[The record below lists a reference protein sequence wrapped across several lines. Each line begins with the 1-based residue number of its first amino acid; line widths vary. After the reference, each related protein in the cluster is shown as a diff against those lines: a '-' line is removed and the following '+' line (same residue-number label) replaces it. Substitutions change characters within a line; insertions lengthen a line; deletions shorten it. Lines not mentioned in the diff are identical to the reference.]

1 MNKDTN
7 KQYEVK
13 VTGSS
18 FEKLR
23 GSDKLRYT
31 NFASMTQLDD
41 IVAEDGTKEALD
53 ITGYVE
59 CHVHNDKSD
68 TPEYDKLVLIAKN
81 GELYL
86 TGSDSFKRGFI
97 EIFEAL
103 TDDFVE
109 DGIAPQDRVY
119 PILAFKAPSKN
130 IKGKTFLCCAVQ

>member
-1 MNKDTN
+1 MSNSE
-7 KQYEVK
+7 YEV
-13 VTGSS
+13 VITGSS
-18 FEKLR
+18 LEKIR
-23 GSDKLRYT
+23 GTERLRYT
-31 NFASMTQLDD
+31 NFAGMVQLDD
-41 IVAEDGTKEALD
+41 IISDDGVKTALD

-68 TPEYDKLVLIAKN
+68 KQEYDKLVLIAKD

-86 TGSDSFKRGFI
+86 TGSDSFKRSFI

>member
-1 MNKDTN
+1 MSNRE
-7 KQYEVK
+7 YEVTI
-13 VTGSS
+13 TGSS
-18 FEKLR
+18 LEKIR
-23 GSDKLRYT
+23 GTERLRYT
-31 NFASMTQLDD
+31 NFAGMVQLDD
-41 IVAEDGTKEALD
+41 IISDDAVKTALD

-68 TPEYDKLVLIAKN
+68 SLEYDKLVLIAKD

>member
-1 MNKDTN
+1 MSNRE
-7 KQYEVK
+7 YEVTI
-13 VTGSS
+13 TGSS
-18 FEKLR
+18 LEKIR
-23 GSDKLRYT
+23 GTERLRYT
-31 NFASMTQLDD
+31 NFAGMVQLDD
-41 IVAEDGTKEALD
+41 IISDDGVKTALD

-68 TPEYDKLVLIAKN
+68 TPEYDKLVLIAKD

-103 TDDFVE
+103 TDDFVD

-119 PILAFKAPSKN
+119 SILAFKAPSKN

>member
-1 MNKDTN
+1 MSNRE
-7 KQYEVK
+7 YEVTI
-13 VTGSS
+13 TGSS
-18 FEKLR
+18 LEKIR
-23 GSDKLRYT
+23 GTERLRYT
-31 NFASMTQLDD
+31 NFAGMAQLDD
-41 IVAEDGTKEALD
+41 IISDDGVKTALD

-68 TPEYDKLVLIAKN
+68 TTEYDKMVLIAKD

>member
-1 MNKDTN
+1 MSNRE
-7 KQYEVK
+7 YEVTI
-13 VTGSS
+13 TGSS
-18 FEKLR
+18 LEKIR
-23 GSDKLRYT
+23 GTERLRYT
-31 NFASMTQLDD
+31 NFAGMVQLDD
-41 IVAEDGTKEALD
+41 IISDDGVKTALD

-68 TPEYDKLVLIAKN
+68 TPEYEKLVLIAKD

-86 TGSDSFKRGFI
+86 TGSDSFKRGSI

-103 TDDFVE
+103 TAAFVE

>member
-1 MNKDTN
+1 MSNRE
-7 KQYEVK
+7 YEVTI
-13 VTGSS
+13 TGSS
-18 FEKLR
+18 LEKIR
-23 GSDKLRYT
+23 GTERLRYT
-31 NFASMTQLDD
+31 NFAGMVQLDD
-41 IVAEDGTKEALD
+41 IISDDGVKTALD

-59 CHVHNDKSD
+59 CHVHNDKSE
-68 TPEYDKLVLIAKN
+68 TPEYDKLVLIAKD

-103 TDDFVE
+103 TDDFVD

-119 PILAFKAPSKN
+119 PILAFKAPSKK

>member
-1 MNKDTN
+1 MSNKE
-7 KQYEVK
+7 YEVTI
-13 VTGSS
+13 TGSS
-18 FEKLR
+18 LEKIR
-23 GSDKLRYT
+23 GTERLRYT
-31 NFASMTQLDD
+31 NFAGMVQLDD
-41 IVAEDGTKEALD
+41 IISDDGVKTALD

-59 CHVHNDKSD
+59 CHVHNDKTD
-68 TPEYDKLVLIAKN
+68 TQEYDKLVLIAKD

-103 TDDFVE
+103 TDDFDD

>member
-1 MNKDTN
+1 MSNRE
-7 KQYEVK
+7 YEVTI
-13 VTGSS
+13 TGSS
-18 FEKLR
+18 LEKIR
-23 GSDKLRYT
+23 GTERLRYT
-31 NFASMTQLDD
+31 NFAGMVQLDD
-41 IVAEDGTKEALD
+41 IISDDGVKTALD

-68 TPEYDKLVLIAKN
+68 TQEYDKLVLIAN
-81 GELYL
+81 DGELYL

>member
-1 MNKDTN
+1 MSNRE
-7 KQYEVK
+7 YEVTI
-13 VTGSS
+13 TGSS
-18 FEKLR
+18 LEKIRGTERLR
-23 GSDKLRYT
+23 CT
-31 NFASMTQLDD
+31 NFTGMVQLDD
-41 IVAEDGTKEALD
+41 IISDDGVKTALD

-68 TPEYDKLVLIAKN
+68 KAEYDKLVLIAKD

-86 TGSDSFKRGFI
+86 TGSDSFKRSFS

>member
-1 MNKDTN
+1 MSNRE
-7 KQYEVK
+7 YEVTI
-13 VTGSS
+13 TGSS
-18 FEKLR
+18 LEKIR
-23 GSDKLRYT
+23 GTERLRYT
-31 NFASMTQLDD
+31 NFAGMVQLDD
-41 IVAEDGTKEALD
+41 IISDDDVKTALD

-68 TPEYDKLVLIAKN
+68 TPEYDKLVLIAKD

>member
-1 MNKDTN
+1 MSNRE
-7 KQYEVK
+7 YEVTI
-13 VTGSS
+13 TGSS
-18 FEKLR
+18 LEKIR
-23 GSDKLRYT
+23 GTERLRYT
-31 NFASMTQLDD
+31 NFAGMVQLDD
-41 IVAEDGTKEALD
+41 IVSDDGVKTALD

-68 TPEYDKLVLIAKN
+68 TPEYDKLVLIAKD

-103 TDDFVE
+103 TDDFVD

>member
-1 MNKDTN
+1 MSNRE
-7 KQYEVK
+7 YEVTI
-13 VTGSS
+13 TGSS
-18 FEKLR
+18 LEKIR
-23 GSDKLRYT
+23 GTERLRYT
-31 NFASMTQLDD
+31 NFAGMAQLDD
-41 IVAEDGTKEALD
+41 IISDDGVKTALD

-59 CHVHNDKSD
+59 CHVYNDKSD
-68 TPEYDKLVLIAKN
+68 TQEYDKLVLIAKD

-86 TGSDSFKRGFI
+86 TGSDSFKRGFM

>member
-1 MNKDTN
+1 MSNRE
-7 KQYEVK
+7 YEVTI
-13 VTGSS
+13 TGSS
-18 FEKLR
+18 LEKIR
-23 GSDKLRYT
+23 GTERLRYT
-31 NFASMTQLDD
+31 NFAGMVQLDD
-41 IVAEDGTKEALD
+41 IIYDEGEKTALD

-68 TPEYDKLVLIAKN
+68 TPEYDKLVLIAKD

>member
-1 MNKDTN
+1 MSNRE
-7 KQYEVK
+7 YEVTI
-13 VTGSS
+13 TGSS
-18 FEKLR
+18 LEKIR
-23 GSDKLRYT
+23 GTERLRYT
-31 NFASMTQLDD
+31 NFAGMVQLDD
-41 IVAEDGTKEALD
+41 IISDDGVKTALD

-68 TPEYDKLVLIAKN
+68 TPEYDKLVLIAKD

-103 TDDFVE
+103 TGDFVE

>member
-1 MNKDTN
+1 MSNRG
-7 KQYEVK
+7 YEVTI
-13 VTGSS
+13 TGSS
-18 FEKLR
+18 LEKIR
-23 GSDKLRYT
+23 GTERLRYT
-31 NFASMTQLDD
+31 NFAGMVQLDD
-41 IVAEDGTKEALD
+41 IISDDGVKTALD

-68 TPEYDKLVLIAKN
+68 TPEYDKLVLIAKG

>member
-1 MNKDTN
+1 MSNRE
-7 KQYEVK
+7 YEVTI
-13 VTGSS
+13 TGSS
-18 FEKLR
+18 LEKIR
-23 GSDKLRYT
+23 GTERLRYT
-31 NFASMTQLDD
+31 NFAGMVQLDD
-41 IVAEDGTKEALD
+41 IISDDGVKTALD

-68 TPEYDKLVLIAKN
+68 TQEYDKLVLIAN
-81 GELYL
+81 DGELYL

-109 DGIAPQDRVY
+109 DGIAPQDRIY

>member
-1 MNKDTN
+1 MSNRE
-7 KQYEVK
+7 YEVTI
-13 VTGSS
+13 TGSS
-18 FEKLR
+18 LEKIR
-23 GSDKLRYT
+23 GTERLRYT
-31 NFASMTQLDD
+31 NFAGMVQLDD
-41 IVAEDGTKEALD
+41 ILSDDGVKTAFD

-68 TPEYDKLVLIAKN
+68 TPEYDKLVLIAKD

-97 EIFEAL
+97 EIYEAL

-119 PILAFKAPSKN
+119 PILAFRAPSKN

>member
-1 MNKDTN
+1 MSNRE
-7 KQYEVK
+7 YEVTI
-13 VTGSS
+13 TGSS
-18 FEKLR
+18 LEKIR
-23 GSDKLRYT
+23 GTERLRYT
-31 NFASMTQLDD
+31 NFAGMVQLDD
-41 IVAEDGTKEALD
+41 IISDDGVKTALD

-68 TPEYDKLVLIAKN
+68 TQEYDKLVLIAKD

-103 TDDFVE
+103 TGDFVE

-130 IKGKTFLCCAVQ
+130 IKGKTFLWCAVQ

>member
-1 MNKDTN
+1 MSNRE
-7 KQYEVK
+7 YEVTI
-13 VTGSS
+13 TGSS
-18 FEKLR
+18 LEKIR
-23 GSDKLRYT
+23 GTERLRYT
-31 NFASMTQLDD
+31 NFTGMVQLDD
-41 IVAEDGTKEALD
+41 IISDDGVKTALD

-59 CHVHNDKSD
+59 CHVYNDKTD
-68 TPEYDKLVLIAKN
+68 TQEYDKLVLIAKD

-86 TGSDSFKRGFI
+86 TGSDSFKRGFM

>member
-1 MNKDTN
+1 MSNRE
-7 KQYEVK
+7 YEVTI
-13 VTGSS
+13 TGSS
-18 FEKLR
+18 LEKIR
-23 GSDKLRYT
+23 GTERLRYT
-31 NFASMTQLDD
+31 NFAGMVQLDD
-41 IVAEDGTKEALD
+41 IISDDGVKTALD

-68 TPEYDKLVLIAKN
+68 TQEYDKLVLIAKA

>member
-1 MNKDTN
+1 MSNRE
-7 KQYEVK
+7 YEVTI
-13 VTGSS
+13 TGSS
-18 FEKLR
+18 LEKIR
-23 GSDKLRYT
+23 GTERLRYT
-31 NFASMTQLDD
+31 NFAGMVQLDD
-41 IVAEDGTKEALD
+41 IISDDGIKTALD

-68 TPEYDKLVLIAKN
+68 TSEYDKLVLIAKD

>member
-1 MNKDTN
+1 MSKE
-7 KQYEVK
+7 YEVAI
-13 VTGSS
+13 TGSS
-18 FEKLR
+18 LEKIR
-23 GSDKLRYT
+23 GTERLRYT
-31 NFASMTQLDD
+31 NFAGMVQLDD
-41 IVAEDGTKEALD
+41 ITSDDGIKTALD

-68 TPEYDKLVLIAKN
+68 TPEYDKLVLIAKD

-109 DGIAPQDRVY
+109 DGISPQDRVY
-119 PILAFKAPSKN
+119 PIVAFKSPSKN
-130 IKGKTFLCCAVQ
+130 IKGKTFLCCGVQ

>member
-1 MNKDTN
+1 MSNRE
-7 KQYEVK
+7 YEVTI
-13 VTGSS
+13 TGSS
-18 FEKLR
+18 LEKIR
-23 GSDKLRYT
+23 GTERLRYT
-31 NFASMTQLDD
+31 NFAGMVQLDD
-41 IVAEDGTKEALD
+41 IISDDGVKTPLD

-68 TPEYDKLVLIAKN
+68 TQEYDKLVLIAKD

>member
-1 MNKDTN
+1 MSNRE
-7 KQYEVK
+7 YEVTI
-13 VTGSS
+13 TGSS
-18 FEKLR
+18 LEKIR
-23 GSDKLRYT
+23 GTERLRYT
-31 NFASMTQLDD
+31 NFAGMVQLDD
-41 IVAEDGTKEALD
+41 IISDDGVKTALD

-68 TPEYDKLVLIAKN
+68 TSEYDKLVLIAKD
-81 GELYL
+81 GELFL

>member
-1 MNKDTN
+1 MSNRE
-7 KQYEVK
+7 YEVTI
-13 VTGSS
+13 TGSS
-18 FEKLR
+18 LEKIR
-23 GSDKLRYT
+23 GTERLRYT
-31 NFASMTQLDD
+31 NFAGMVQLDD
-41 IVAEDGTKEALD
+41 IISDDGVKTALD

-68 TPEYDKLVLIAKN
+68 TSEYDKLVLIAKD

>member
-1 MNKDTN
+1 MSNKE
-7 KQYEVK
+7 YEVTI
-13 VTGSS
+13 TGSS
-18 FEKLR
+18 LEKIR
-23 GSDKLRYT
+23 GTERLRYT
-31 NFASMTQLDD
+31 NFAGMVQLDD
-41 IVAEDGTKEALD
+41 IISDDGVKTALD

-68 TPEYDKLVLIAKN
+68 TPEYDKLVLIAKD

-86 TGSDSFKRGFI
+86 TGSDSFKRSFI

-103 TDDFVE
+103 TGDFVE

>member
-1 MNKDTN
+1 MSNRE
-7 KQYEVK
+7 YEVTI
-13 VTGSS
+13 TGSS
-18 FEKLR
+18 LEKIR
-23 GSDKLRYT
+23 GTERLRYT
-31 NFASMTQLDD
+31 NFAGMVQLDD
-41 IVAEDGTKEALD
+41 IISDDGVKTALD

-68 TPEYDKLVLIAKN
+68 TQEYDKLVLIAKD

-86 TGSDSFKRGFI
+86 TGSDSFKRSFI

-103 TDDFVE
+103 SDDFDD

>member
-1 MNKDTN
+1 MSNRE
-7 KQYEVK
+7 YEVTI
-13 VTGSS
+13 TGSS
-18 FEKLR
+18 LEKIR
-23 GSDKLRYT
+23 GTERLRYT
-31 NFASMTQLDD
+31 NFAGMVQLDD
-41 IVAEDGTKEALD
+41 IISDDGVKTALD

-68 TPEYDKLVLIAKN
+68 TPEYDKLVLIAKD

-119 PILAFKAPSKN
+119 SILAFKSPSKN
-130 IKGKTFLCCAVQ
+130 IKGKTFLCCTVQ

>member
-1 MNKDTN
+1 MSNRE
-7 KQYEVK
+7 YEVTI
-13 VTGSS
+13 TGSS
-18 FEKLR
+18 LEKIR
-23 GSDKLRYT
+23 GTERLRYT
-31 NFASMTQLDD
+31 NFAAMVQLDD
-41 IVAEDGTKEALD
+41 TISDDGVKTALD

-68 TPEYDKLVLIAKN
+68 TPEYDKLVLIAKD

>member
-1 MNKDTN
+1 MSNRE
-7 KQYEVK
+7 YEVTI
-13 VTGSS
+13 TGSS
-18 FEKLR
+18 LEKIR
-23 GSDKLRYT
+23 GTERLRYT
-31 NFASMTQLDD
+31 NFTGMVQLDD
-41 IVAEDGTKEALD
+41 ITSDDGVKTALD

>member
-1 MNKDTN
+1 MSNRE
-7 KQYEVK
+7 YEVTI
-13 VTGSS
+13 TGSS
-18 FEKLR
+18 LEKIR
-23 GSDKLRYT
+23 GTERLRYT
-31 NFASMTQLDD
+31 NFAGMVQLDD
-41 IVAEDGTKEALD
+41 IISDDGVKTALD

-68 TPEYDKLVLIAKN
+68 TQEYDKLVLIAKA

-130 IKGKTFLCCAVQ
+130 IKGKTLLCCAVQ

>member
-1 MNKDTN
+1 MSNKE
-7 KQYEVK
+7 YEVTI
-13 VTGSS
+13 TGSS
-18 FEKLR
+18 LEKIR
-23 GSDKLRYT
+23 GTERLRYT
-31 NFASMTQLDD
+31 NFAGMVQLDD
-41 IVAEDGTKEALD
+41 IISDDGIKTALD

-68 TPEYDKLVLIAKN
+68 TPEYDKLVLIAKD

-103 TDDFVE
+103 TDDFDD
-109 DGIAPQDRVY
+109 DGISPQDRVY

-130 IKGKTFLCCAVQ
+130 IKGKTFLCCAIQ

>member
-1 MNKDTN
+1 MSNRE
-7 KQYEVK
+7 YEVTI
-13 VTGSS
+13 TGSS
-18 FEKLR
+18 LEKIR
-23 GSDKLRYT
+23 GTERLRYT
-31 NFASMTQLDD
+31 NFAGMVQLDD
-41 IVAEDGTKEALD
+41 IISDDGVKTALD

-68 TPEYDKLVLIAKN
+68 TSEYDKLVLIAKD

-109 DGIAPQDRVY
+109 DGIAPQDSVY

>member
-1 MNKDTN
+1 MSNREYDVTI
-7 KQYEVK
+7 
-13 VTGSS
+13 TGSS
-18 FEKLR
+18 LEKIR
-23 GSDKLRYT
+23 GTERLRYT
-31 NFASMTQLDD
+31 NFAGMVQLDD
-41 IVAEDGTKEALD
+41 IISDDGVKTALD

-68 TPEYDKLVLIAKN
+68 TQEYDKLVLIAKD

>member
-1 MNKDTN
+1 MSNRE
-7 KQYEVK
+7 YEVTI
-13 VTGSS
+13 TGSS
-18 FEKLR
+18 LEKIR
-23 GSDKLRYT
+23 GTERLRYT
-31 NFASMTQLDD
+31 NFAGMVQLDD
-41 IVAEDGTKEALD
+41 IISDDGVKTALD

-68 TPEYDKLVLIAKN
+68 TQEYDKLVLIAKD